1 MEISRPGLGRR
12 KANGKLRYKMDTV
25 TILGVALI
33 GMLPNIGLIMTLWFG
48 NKSSKFKG
56 ANK

>member
-1 MEISRPGLGRR
+1 
-12 KANGKLRYKMDTV
+12 MDTM

-33 GMLPNIGLIMTLWFG
+33 GMLPNIGLMMTLWFG
-48 NKSSKFKG
+48 NKSSNFKG